1 MRTILGAAFSLAA
14 AGIAAAADFP
24 ANNYYT
30 APAPLSAGS
39 WVGPYLSANVGYE
52 LATVDNN
59 PTKPSGIAGG
69 IEAGYNWQRG
79 QFVFGGEADFQL
91 SGADATVAPW
101 QFSNPW
107 FGTVR
112 GRAGVAFNNVLVYG
126 TAGLAYGDLRV
137 DTAGLTESHA
147 SLGWTAGAGV
157 EVGFTPRWSGKA
169 EWLYLDLMDRGFSV
183 TGTNNGLAANLI
195 RFGVNYHF

>member
-39 WVGPYLSANVGYE
+39 WVGPYLGANVGYE

-69 IEAGYNWQRG
+69 IE
-79 QFVFGGEADFQL
+79 GGDNL
-91 SGADATVAPW
+91 SSAAKPISSSQA
-101 QFSNPW
+101 
-107 FGTVR
+107 R
-112 GRAGVAFNNVLVYG
+112 M
-126 TAGLAYGDLRV
+126 
-137 DTAGLTESHA
+137 
-147 SLGWTAGAGV
+147 
-157 EVGFTPRWSGKA
+157 PRWRLGNFPI
-169 EWLYLDLMDRGFSV
+169 RGSAPC
-183 TGTNNGLAANLI
+183 AAAPGSPSTTSLSTAPPASPTVI
-195 RFGVNYHF
+195 CASTPQA

>member
-1 MRTILGAAFSLAA
+1 
-14 AGIAAAADFP
+14 
-24 ANNYYT
+24 
-30 APAPLSAGS
+30 LSAGS
-39 WVGPYLSANVGYE
+39 WVGPYLGANVGYE

-112 GRAGVAFNNVLVYG
+112 GRAGSPSTTSLS
-126 TAGLAYGDLRV
+126 TAPP
-137 DTAGLTESHA
+137 A
-147 SLGWTAGAGV
+147 SPTVICAS
-157 EVGFTPRWSGKA
+157 TPQA
-169 EWLYLDLMDRGFSV
+169 
-183 TGTNNGLAANLI
+183 
-195 RFGVNYHF
+195 

>member
-39 WVGPYLSANVGYE
+39 WVGPYLGANVGYE

-91 SGADATVAPW
+91 FGNFPIRGSAPCAAAPG
-101 QFSNPW
+101 SPS
-107 FGTVR
+107 TTS
-112 GRAGVAFNNVLVYG
+112 LS
-126 TAGLAYGDLRV
+126 TAPP
-137 DTAGLTESHA
+137 A
-147 SLGWTAGAGV
+147 SPTMICAWTPQA
-157 EVGFTPRWSGKA
+157 
-169 EWLYLDLMDRGFSV
+169 
-183 TGTNNGLAANLI
+183 
-195 RFGVNYHF
+195 